1 MTTNTPTNQIQ
12 LTQKGYDELVVELD
26 ELKTKRQ
33 VAVDR
38 VATARSYGD
47 LSENAEYHAAKEDLS
62 LIDSRIEEIEGVIS
76 QAKVIKH
83 SKNSTTVKVG
93 STVTVKHKGK
103 KVQYQI
109 VTAWEADPMENKISS
124 DSPIGQSFLGKKQG
138 NTITV
143 AVPAGEQKYE
153 IVKIE

>member
-1 MTTNTPTNQIQ
+1 MIANATPNQIQ
-12 LTQKGYDELVVELD
+12 LTQNGYDELVVELD

-33 VAVDR
+33 VAVER

-62 LIDSRIEEIEGVIS
+62 LIDSRIEEIEGVLS
-76 QAKVIKH
+76 HAKVIKH
-83 SKNSTTVKVG
+83 SKNTSSIKVG

-103 KVQYQI
+103 NVKYQV
-109 VTAWEADPMENKISS
+109 VTAWEADPAENKISS

-138 NTITV
+138 DTITV

-153 IVKIE
+153 IIKIE